1 VRVAVGL
8 GLHSQGVSVSV
19 RDLEAEGVI
28 QHLNPSKSVG
38 MAEWST
44 ATAMID
50 LQCRMKRLES
60 DVARLNEVVA
70 ALMAK
75 QVHAK

>member
-1 VRVAVGL
+1 M
-8 GLHSQGVSVSV
+8 

-28 QHLNPSKSVG
+28 THLNPTKSVG

-60 DVARLNEVVA
+60 DVERLNEVVA

-75 QVHAK
+75 QEQTR

>member
-1 VRVAVGL
+1 M
-8 GLHSQGVSVSV
+8 SM

-28 QHLNPSKSVG
+28 THLNPTKSVG
-38 MAEWST
+38 IAEWST

-60 DVARLNEVVA
+60 DVERLNEVVA

-75 QVHAK
+75 QEQTK

>member
-1 VRVAVGL
+1 M
-8 GLHSQGVSVSV
+8 

-28 QHLNPSKSVG
+28 THLNPTKTVG
-38 MAEWST
+38 IAEWST

-60 DVARLNEVVA
+60 DVERLNEVVA

-75 QVHAK
+75 QEQTK